1 MTATSDPVFV
11 VGTGRCGSTLISR
24 MVREHPEALSVSE
37 LFSFVSDLGMRIE
50 RALPTRPLTGFE
62 FWAILAEPQPRQSI
76 LLRHGLQMAEV
87 IYPWSQGRFTPGTGL
102 PPILQGL
109 VPHLDVE
116 DPDAL
121 FDDIGRAMSV
131 RPVAAIAEH
140 YRAFF
145 SFLMNRFDRRL
156 WVERSGGSLRVVRR
170 LIELFPEAKIVHVV
184 RDGRDV
190 ALSMSRHI
198 GFRMALVCGLQ
209 VDLLGV
215 DPYESGDRSEEQ
227 DLDDDLA
234 ALLPENFSA
243 DAFRA
248 LDLDA
253 ALLGHYWSG
262 EIVNGLD
269 ALGRLAPDRLLTLHY
284 EKLLA
289 DPADSVK
296 ELGQFMTGDVCPDW
310 VETAAAMVEPQAP
323 RWPSLPARS
332 RAELELACAPGV
344 EALLGAAT
352 RAQR

>member
-1 MTATSDPVFV
+1 MMVTTDPVLV
-11 VGTGRCGSTLISR
+11 VGTGRCGSTLVSR
-24 MVREHPEALSVSE
+24 MVREHPQALSVSE
-37 LFSFVSDLGMRIE
+37 LFSFVSDLGMRID
-50 RALPTRPLTGFE
+50 RALPARWLDGTE
-62 FWAILAEPQPRQSI
+62 FWSILAEPQPRQSI
-76 LLRHGLQMAEV
+76 LLRHGLQMPEV
-87 IYPWSQGRFTPGTGL
+87 IYPWSQGRFTPETGL

-109 VPHLDVE
+109 VPLLDPD

-121 FDDIGRAMSV
+121 FDDIGRAMTV
-131 RPVAAIAEH
+131 RPVADIAEH

-145 SFLMNRFDRRL
+145 SFLMHRFGRRL
-156 WVERSGGSLRVVRR
+156 WVERSGGSLRVVRQ

-209 VDLLGV
+209 LDMLGT
-215 DPYESGDRSEEQ
+215 DPYESDDRSEEE

-234 ALLPENFSA
+234 ALLPEHFSA

-262 EIVNGLD
+262 EIVNGLE
-269 ALGRLAPDRLLTLHY
+269 ALSRTAPDRLLTLQY
-284 EKLLA
+284 ERLLA
-289 DPADSVK
+289 DPVESVK

-310 VETAAAMVEPQAP
+310 VESAAAMVEPQAP
-323 RWPSLPARS
+323 RWPSLPARL
-332 RAELELACAPGV
+332 RAELELACAPGA
-344 EALLGAAT
+344 EALFSANT
-352 RAQR
+352 RPRR